1 MSPLPP
7 NEVNDHILNAIKVG
21 VWSGF
26 YTPDEVH
33 QIIDDL
39 QEDGAD
45 ETMLRAAVAPEFE
58 KKAEAEKAWPPVT
71 DCDRLDSVFE
81 RLTTRG
87 ILCLHNAGYTMS
99 DGHEDANEAL
109 SNQPENAYFGYCF
122 YHGQDLER
130 AVNGEGLMLAYDHVE
145 GDVPGKSLVGLVIK
159 EELEIAG
166 FSLEWDGTSNKRINI
181 PQMDWKRRQKTDAP
195 VTPPV
200 MELGPEPKSFW
211 RRLYLRWVS
220 YS

>member
-26 YTPDEVH
+26 YTLKEV
-33 QIIDDL
+33 QGIIDDL
-39 QEDGAD
+39 LEEGAD
-45 ETMLRAAVAPEFE
+45 EAMLRATVAPEFE
-58 KKAEAEKAWPPVT
+58 KKAEAERAWPPVT
-71 DCDRLDSVFE
+71 DCDRLDAAFE
-81 RLTTRG
+81 RLAARG

-109 SNQPENAYFGYCF
+109 SNQRGHTYFGYCF

-145 GDVPGKSLVGLVIK
+145 GDVPDKSRVGLTIK
-159 EELEIAG
+159 EELEAAG
-166 FSLEWDGTSNKRINI
+166 FSLEWDGTANKRIHI
-181 PQMDWKRRQKTDAP
+181 PQMDWKRHQKPNDTVSAP
-195 VTPPV
+195 VV
-200 MELGPEPKSFW
+200 ESKPEPKSFW
-211 RRLYLRWVS
+211 KRLFG
-220 YS
+220 